1 MMTLGFVI
9 LLVGIVL
16 GAAAFGIRR
25 LVRSQTYHMM
35 DE

>member
-9 LLVGIVL
+9 LLVGVVL
-16 GAAAFGIRR
+16 GAAAFGLWR
-25 LVRSQTYHMM
+25 LVRSQTYYLM